1 LAIGSNAAGAARPAK
16 AAGTIVAGAVMGTS
30 AGSATVEVGMVIGL
44 AEGAGVGYLTTKT
57 VQGGGR
63 SYD

>member
-1 LAIGSNAAGAARPAK
+1 MAIGSNAAGAARPAK

-44 AEGAGVGYLTTKT
+44 AEGAGVG
-57 VQGGGR
+57 
-63 SYD
+63 